1 MATSRRGGGNVAGA
15 NFFILFSEFGPFVGI
30 SAAAFSQ
37 GMNGGFGPSQSGASG
52 TAGLEASARVG
63 VGLEGVLDESGDG
76 LIFAGVG
83 YRQDGPAQ
91 GETTIPGR
99 GALTLRVRAPFW
111 LNPGG
116 HGCCGSPVSSCL
128 TEDVEN
134 DGSASNAG
142 FDRPIETS
150 VVSPVNAPTPNLRTN
165 WPGRNSCGV

>member
-1 MATSRRGGGNVAGA
+1 M
-15 NFFILFSEFGPFVGI
+15 LFR
-30 SAAAFSQ
+30 
-37 GMNGGFGPSQSGASG
+37 SG

-111 LNPGG
+111 LVPGDMVVAAPLLALTI
-116 HGCCGSPVSSCL
+116 SIPSSKRW
-128 TEDVEN
+128 E
-134 DGSASNAG
+134 
-142 FDRPIETS
+142 
-150 VVSPVNAPTPNLRTN
+150 PTWEKANL
-165 WPGRNSCGV
+165 